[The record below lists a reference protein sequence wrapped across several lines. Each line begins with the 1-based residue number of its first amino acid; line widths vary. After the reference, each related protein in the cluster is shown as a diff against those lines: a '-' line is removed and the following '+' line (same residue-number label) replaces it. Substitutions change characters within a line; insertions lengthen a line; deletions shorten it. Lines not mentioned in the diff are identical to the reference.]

1 MGMLVLFVILG
12 KKQNK
17 QTNPRNTTY
26 QNLWDDADAAKVVLR
41 GKLIE
46 INPYIKKKKKKSRG
60 QKNGVGKSL
69 AM

>member
-1 MGMLVLFVILG
+1 MLVLFVILG

-41 GKLIE
+41 GKLIA
-46 INPYIKKKKKKSRG
+46 INPYIKKKERSQISNLTLHLKEPE
-60 QKNGVGKSL
+60 NE
-69 AM
+69 